1 LKKIILVVV
10 LFIFIMSGCSSEKEK
25 APVNNEVNTLSSGEI
40 VEIESV
46 SNEEERERFQKIIE
60 DFYYNPVI
68 TDETNRSFFE
78 DIELITKFAGH
89 YKAEYNLDTSL
100 KQIAENFFGTEIKVL
115 ENSGAES
122 YSGYDHSEKSKYL
135 PVVEGIYQNDNL
147 IIIKAGLY
155 SLAEESNSEKKI
167 FGTIT
172 ATFEKNEELEKEY
185 YLIDYMYEKIIT
197 EENK

>member
-1 LKKIILVVV
+1 MKKIILVVV

-46 SNEEERERFQKIIE
+46 SNEEEREKFQKIIE

-89 YKAEYNLDTSL
+89 YKAEYNLDASL
-100 KQIAENFFGTEIKVL
+100 KQIAENFLEQKLKSWKIQGLKAIPDMTIQKKV
-115 ENSGAES
+115 S
-122 YSGYDHSEKSKYL
+122 
-135 PVVEGIYQNDNL
+135 
-147 IIIKAGLY
+147 
-155 SLAEESNSEKKI
+155 I
-167 FGTIT
+167 FQ
-172 ATFEKNEELEKEY
+172 L
-185 YLIDYMYEKIIT
+185 
-197 EENK
+197 